1 MLNYF
6 QPSDQGLIDNRPCD
20 LRGLVQYP
28 RLLKCEDPFHALA
41 LIEELVDSPDEEW
54 RKLESQYKNA
64 ADDLSTDVADVIE
77 RLEGGFGLEDVIT
90 RLRAIEKELG
100 ILATGEFI

>member
-6 QPSDQGLIDNRPCD
+6 QPSDQGLIDNRPCG
-20 LRGLVQYP
+20 LRGIVQYP
-28 RLLKCEDPFHALA
+28 RVLKCEDPFHALA
-41 LIEELVDSPDEEW
+41 IIEEMLDADEGVTEEVE
-54 RKLESQYKNA
+54 RQYKNA
-64 ADDLSTDVADVIE
+64 ANDLSTDVADVIE